1 MHIILKSSM
10 TVNINYLQMI
20 DNLQQEREARRR
32 FSVISKNKIKNI
44 SLEIKIFSY
53 FDVEFY
59 RQVYLIN

>member
-1 MHIILKSSM
+1 M